1 MNELTSCARSTLSLS
16 GEPLCDA
23 TKLEAKYAG
32 GSAFVG
38 AGRYACMSRS
48 RVLTCLCVECTGVE
62 LGARRWWAVGGGL
75 KLGLRLCRGESVFDL
90 MSRIDIRLVYNEK
103 G

>member
-1 MNELTSCARSTLSLS
+1 MGT
-16 GEPLCDA
+16 
-23 TKLEAKYAG
+23 
-32 GSAFVG
+32 
-38 AGRYACMSRS
+38 GRYACMSRS
-48 RVLTCLCVECTGVE
+48 RVLTGLCVECIGVE
-62 LGARRWWAVGGGL
+62 LRARRWCAVGGGL